1 MKNTEKRKKSG
12 IIRSLIGLLLIAAS
26 VSAVSVFYKSE
37 KNAGVEEIASYYK
50 FDIVH
55 SYELRTEFLNVLRTK
70 KGGGLENGNVYAQV
84 SEDGEVL
91 GESVSGAYDTLK
103 ESDGVVF
110 VFRKDKAA
118 VIVDGKKKEEI
129 PLDFIGE
136 YGTLKKAYNG
146 KIESVYMRFIF
157 PFGDAAVYAAP
168 LNAEL
173 KTTFYLHAATVYGI
187 TAASLAGIVLLI
199 TSLFAKG
206 KREAYDIITEKVA
219 RPVFFEIKWAVF
231 AAVSLTLIWLI
242 YDYFQKKFELP
253 AALFAAALLW
263 YAVFSLRIFIT
274 DIKRRGVAG
283 YFKNTFLIWLIGYF
297 GKVLGKKQPYRKI
310 TVFSIVYAALCTV
323 SFVIIAAAGR
333 TGPALIGAF
342 VFATSTAGY
351 LINAIPLINDLDK
364 FTDKLYTLSETGSTG
379 GISLPGSS
387 GARPLD
393 LALDNVELACR
404 TSAEKAFEEE
414 KTRVELITNVSHDL
428 KTPLTSIISYT
439 ELLSGTEGLGEEAR
453 EYVNILAVKENRL
466 KKLIED
472 LFDLSKASVT
482 IHKDGLQ
489 TIDFTTLVKQQLSY
503 NSDTID
509 ASGLVF
515 DVTLPET
522 ELTVKADGAKLH
534 NVIEN
539 LINNAIK
546 YSLSGS
552 RVYVTL
558 SEENKTARFE
568 IKNISRDKLNVDPAK
583 LTERFVRG
591 DESRTEEGSGLGLA
605 IAKTYT
611 ELCGG
616 RFDLSVD
623 GDLFKVALSFD
634 TVVTAE

>member
-1 MKNTEKRKKSG
+1 M
-12 IIRSLIGLLLIAAS
+12 IRSFVSLIAVALSAATAIEMLSYGSGSLYLYILIAAA
-26 VSAVSVFYKSE
+26 VVFAVS
-37 KNAGVEEIASYYK
+37 
-50 FDIVH
+50 
-55 SYELRTEFLNVLRTK
+55 L
-70 KGGGLENGNVYAQV
+70 
-84 SEDGEVL
+84 
-91 GESVSGAYDTLK
+91 
-103 ESDGVVF
+103 
-110 VFRKDKAA
+110 
-118 VIVDGKKKEEI
+118 VI
-129 PLDFIGE
+129 
-136 YGTLKKAYNG
+136 
-146 KIESVYMRFIF
+146 
-157 PFGDAAVYAAP
+157 
-168 LNAEL
+168 
-173 KTTFYLHAATVYGI
+173 
-187 TAASLAGIVLLI
+187 LI
-199 TSLFAKG
+199 TSFFAKG
-206 KREAYDIITEKVA
+206 RSEAYRNISQNVTSK
-219 RPVFFEIKWAVF
+219 VFFEIKWALF
-231 AAVSLTLIWLI
+231 SLTAILLCYGIVIFTAYAYAESWRPYGYL
-242 YDYFQKKFELP
+242 D
-253 AALFAAALLW
+253 AVCAAALLW
-263 YAVFSLRIFIT
+263 LTVFGVRIFAA
-274 DIKRRGVAG
+274 DLDRLGAAG
-283 YFKNTFLIWLIGYF
+283 YFKNSYFVWLFKSVADMHAENRPFRKTGVFTVTYAVLVF
-297 GKVLGKKQPYRKI
+297 GS
-310 TVFSIVYAALCTV
+310 FALAV
-323 SFVIIAAAGR
+323 PGLLLS
-333 TGPALIGAF
+333 GAF
-342 VFATSTAGY
+342 VLTVIGVILFILSTAGY
-351 LINAIPLINDLDK
+351 CVSVLPLIRDLDK
-364 FTDKLYTLSETGSTG
+364 FTDKIFIISKGGSDDEIALPETSD
-379 GISLPGSS
+379 
-387 GARPLD
+387 AYPLD
-393 LALDNVELACR
+393 RALDNVARTCR
-404 TSAEKAFEEE
+404 ANAEKAIEEE
-414 KTRVELITNVSHDL
+414 KARIELITNVSHDL

-616 RFDLSVD
+616 RFDLSLD

-634 TVVTAE
+634 TVVTSE